1 MASKG
6 FFLIHL
12 HVPQDRNDNGV
23 RIDKHSG
30 VLLVITT
37 ASPALLASVAPAADA
52 KYFRSDAGVADSAAA
67 LPDNFEAPESR
78 LWRVPLDPGH
88 STPIRHS
95 GKIFLT
101 TYRPDSKQLATVA
114 LEETTG
120 RLLWRDPLAPER
132 IEQTH
137 AIGSPATAT
146 PACDGKHVFVFFG
159 SAGVFCYD
167 LEGHKVWE
175 QRLGPFR
182 DEYGAGSSPIICDGK
197 LILNQDHDIDSFLIA
212 LDCATGRSVW
222 RVARPDAV
230 RSYSTPIVWTQDG
243 QREILVAGALQL
255 SAYNPVN
262 GERLWWINGLAR
274 IVIPTPVPSGGVIY
288 MASWTPGGD
297 AAKRLELDP
306 WTVALTKWDKN
317 GDGKLT
323 KTEIDDREVIERFN
337 RMDLDQ
343 DGALD
348 QHEWERHAAVFHRAQ
363 NAVLAL
369 KPSGRGELPG
379 SVVLWKH
386 SRAVPYVATPVLD
399 HGILWMVKEG
409 GIVTKLDAASGQLLQ
424 EERVPGFGNY
434 FASPVAGDG
443 KVYFAC
449 ESGTVSVVAAEKNWR
464 VVSSRDFHEKIY
476 ATPVLARG
484 RVYLRTEQ
492 ALYCFQSSRQ

>member
-1 MASKG
+1 MP
-6 FFLIHL
+6 LL
-12 HVPQDRNDNGV
+12 RT
-23 RIDKHSG
+23 
-30 VLLVITT
+30 VLLIVLTT
-37 ASPALLASVAPAADA
+37 PAPALPASPPPAADA

-67 LPDNFEAPESR
+67 LPDNFEVPESL

-88 STPIRHS
+88 STPLTLS

-101 TYRPDSKQLATVA
+101 TYRPDSKELATVA
-114 LEETTG
+114 LEEGTG
-120 RLLWRDPLAPER
+120 RLLWRNPLAPEHV
-132 IEQTH
+132 EQTH
-137 AIGSPATAT
+137 PIGSPATAT

-197 LILNQDHDIDSFLIA
+197 VILNQDHDIDSFLIA
-212 LDCATGRSVW
+212 LNSETGRVVW
-222 RVARPDAV
+222 KVARPDAF

-255 SAYNPVN
+255 TAYNPVN

-297 AAKRLELDP
+297 QAKRLELDP
-306 WTVALTKWDKN
+306 WPVALSKWDKN
-317 GDGKLT
+317 GDGKPA

-343 DGALD
+343 DGALN
-348 QHEWERHAAVFHRAQ
+348 QQEWERHAAVFHRAK

-369 KPSGRGELPG
+369 KPSGRGELPE
-379 SVVLWKH
+379 SVMLWKH
-386 SRAVPYVATPVLD
+386 SRGVPYVATPVLD

-409 GIVTKLDAASGQLLQ
+409 GIVTKLDAASGHLLQ

-443 KVYFAC
+443 KVYFAS
-449 ESGTVSVVAAEKNWR
+449 ESGTVSVVAAERNWR
-464 VVSSRDFHEKIY
+464 VISSHDFHEKIY
-476 ATPVLARG
+476 ATPRLKGDRL
-484 RVYLRTEQ
+484 YLRTDR
-492 ALYCFQSSRQ
+492 ALYCFHGGAP